1 MSKTH
6 SRATLAR
13 AFRAELIKAQWPL
26 LGFLVVG
33 GGLVAV
39 LMSSDGSIASLGQ
52 REGAYQAAVMQYAW
66 LFYPLLAGVFAALI
80 CRVEHAG
87 GGWKQTFSLPV
98 SRGRVYLAKYLLLA
112 MLLAVTS
119 VVFAL
124 GFVGLGMLRGFTE
137 VVPWAVI
144 ARSVAAGWVAVLPLA
159 AMQLWISSRWKSF
172 GAALALNVCFTL
184 PAIFAAQSSEFGPW
198 YPWAQP
204 LLAMLPARAEISA
217 SGPLSIAPET
227 FWLVIVGGFA
237 VALVGGLLTIARADV
252 TA

>member
-1 MSKTH
+1 MSPTH
-6 SRATLAR
+6 THVSLSRAL
-13 AFRAELIKAQWPL
+13 RAELLKAQWPL
-26 LGFLVVG
+26 LGCLVVG

-39 LMSSDGSIASLGQ
+39 LMSSDGSIAALDEWQS
-52 REGAYQAAVMQYAW
+52 AYQVAVMQYAW
-66 LFYPLLAGVFAALI
+66 LFYPLLAGVFAALL

-98 SRGRVYLAKYLLLA
+98 QRSRVYLAKYLLLA
-112 MLLAVTS
+112 ALLAATS

-124 GFVGLGMLRGFTE
+124 GFVGLGLLRGFTDAI
-137 VVPWAVI
+137 PWAVI

-159 AMQLWISSRWKSF
+159 AMQLWVSSRWRSF

-204 LLAMLPARAEISA
+204 LLAMLPDRAEISA
-217 SGPLSIAPET
+217 GGPLSIAPET

-237 VALVGGLLTIARADV
+237 LALVGGLLTITRADV